1 MEKFNTIR
9 KKIFD
14 VIEPQKRTNR
24 FGWIY
29 DVGMLIIIFLSI
41 FPLVFKETNTFF
53 YVTDII
59 CVTIFIIDYIL
70 RWATADFK
78 FKKHSWKSFVKYPF
92 TPMAIVDLLS
102 ILPSLTIINNAF
114 KLFRLFRAARILRLV
129 RVLKFVRYSEN
140 AKLLHGI
147 LKKSARPLITVGIFG
162 IAYAAIAGLIMFN
175 VEPEHFNTYFDAIYW
190 VIIVWNQDPT
200 TVTGHI
206 IAICSIIFGLSL
218 VALPASIIS
227 AEYIDRVSHIRHK
240 ADLKKEIA
248 EVERDVEKELEKD
261 LEKDIKKEIKK
272 DIMEETTSEKP

>member
-1 MEKFNTIR
+1 MEKFNAIR
-9 KKIFD
+9 KNIFD

-29 DVGMLIIIFLSI
+29 DVGMLIVIFLSI

-70 RWATADFK
+70 RWATADLK
-78 FKKHSWKSFVKYPF
+78 FKKHSWKSFAKYPF

-114 KLFRLFRAARILRLV
+114 KLFRLFRAARLLRLI
-129 RVLKFVRYSEN
+129 RVVKLVRYSEN
-140 AKLLHGI
+140 VKLMHGI
-147 LKKSARPLITVGIFG
+147 LKKSARPLMTVGVFAV
-162 IAYAAIAGLIMFN
+162 AYATIAGLIMFN
-175 VEPEHFNTYFDAIYW
+175 VEPDRFATYFDAIYW
-190 VIIVWNQDPT
+190 VIVIWNQDPT

-248 EVERDVEKELEKD
+248 EVEHDVEKE

-272 DIMEETTSEKP
+272 DIAEETTSEKP